1 MILEEI
7 ILVGIGGVVAVCAA
21 LVSAHR
27 RKKNNVICRSCEHLV
42 KEGGYYRYQCDS
54 SETFFSDQRFDIPP
68 KYCRYYKPRKHIAPP
83 LRRSTADDP

>member
-21 LVSAHR
+21 LVSACR
-27 RKKNNVICRSCEHLV
+27 SKKNNVICRSCEHLV
-42 KEGGYYRYQCDS
+42 KEGGYYRYQCDRPD
-54 SETFFSDQRFDIPP
+54 EWFLDKRFDIPP
-68 KYCRYYKPRKHIAPP
+68 KYCRYYKPRRPIAPP